1 MFGPPYCG
9 AMPEQPSDIVVIGA
23 GLIGLATSWRL
34 AAGGARV
41 TVCDPTPGAQTS
53 SVAAGMLAPVSEVE
67 YGEDDLL
74 ALNLAS
80 VAAWPDF
87 AAELESLTGLPA
99 GLHRTGTL
107 SVAYD
112 VDDAAA
118 LRRLADYQRRL
129 GLEVEELSGREARK
143 REPLLAA
150 GVSGGVW
157 VPGDH
162 SVDNRRAVAAL
173 LRAVDLVG
181 VRMIRQRV
189 ARVLVRGTTAVGV
202 ELEDGSSIHAGTV
215 VAAAGPWSSQ
225 LDGIPIELR
234 PPVRPVKGEILR
246 LQVPVPYRPA
256 LRHTVRATARGFSVY
271 LVPRPDGE
279 LVVGATSSEL
289 GYDTRVLAGGV
300 FTLLRDART
309 VLPITDEL
317 ELVETVA
324 GLRPATPDNAPV
336 LGPSGLD
343 GLLWAT
349 GHYRNGVLL
358 TPVTARVIADTILTG
373 TLPDLAAPFL
383 ASRFTSGEAPS
394 PNARAMASGGPAE
407 GHA

>member
-1 MFGPPYCG
+1 
-9 AMPEQPSDIVVIGA
+9 MPEHTSEVVVVGA
-23 GLIGLATSWRL
+23 GLIGLATAWRL
-34 AAGGARV
+34 AADGIQV
-41 TVCDPTPGAQTS
+41 TVCDPTPGSQTS
-53 SVAAGMLAPVSEVE
+53 AVAAGMLAPVTEVE

-80 VAAWPDF
+80 VAAWPAF
-87 AAELESLTGLPA
+87 AAELEELTGLPA
-99 GLHRTGTL
+99 GLHQTGTL

-129 GLEVEELSGREARK
+129 GLDVEELSGRDARK

-162 SVDNRRAVAAL
+162 SVDNRQAVAAL
-173 LRAVDLVG
+173 LRAVDLSG
-181 VRMIRQRV
+181 VTVIRQRV
-189 ARVLVRGTTAVGV
+189 SHVITVGTTAVGV
-202 ELEDGSSIHAGTV
+202 QLDNGDTV
-215 VAAAGPWSSQ
+215 RAAHVIAATGPWSSQ
-225 LDGIPIELR
+225 LEGVPDELR
-234 PPVRPVKGEILR
+234 PPVRPVKGEVLR
-246 LQVPVPYRPA
+246 LRVPEAYRPA
-256 LRHTVRATARGFSVY
+256 LKHTVRATARGFSVY
-271 LVPRPDGE
+271 LVPRPNGE
-279 LVVGATSSEL
+279 LVVGATTSEL

-317 ELVETVA
+317 ELVESIA
-324 GLRPATPDNAPV
+324 GLRPATPDNAPI

-358 TPVTARVIADTILTG
+358 TPITAQIIADTVRTG
-373 TLPDLAAPFL
+373 VLPELGKPFL
-383 ASRFTSGEAPS
+383 GSRFGHS
-394 PNARAMASGGPAE
+394 AE
-407 GHA
+407 HLR

>member
-1 MFGPPYCG
+1 MTGFT
-9 AMPEQPSDIVVIGA
+9 SDVVVVGA
-23 GLIGLATSWRL
+23 GLIGLATAWRL
-34 AAGGARV
+34 AADGIQV
-41 TVCDPTPGAQTS
+41 TVCDPTPGTQTS
-53 SVAAGMLAPVSEVE
+53 AVAAGMLAPVTEVE

-80 VAAWPDF
+80 VAAWPSF
-87 AAELESLTGLPA
+87 AAELESTTGLSA
-99 GLHRTGTL
+99 GLHQTGTL

-129 GLEVEELSGREARK
+129 GLEVEELSGRDARK
-143 REPLLAA
+143 REPMLAA

-162 SVDNRRAVAAL
+162 SVDNRQAVAAL
-173 LRAVDLVG
+173 LRAVEVSG
-181 VRMIRQRV
+181 VTLLRERV
-189 ARVLVRGTTAVGV
+189 SRVLTSGATAVGV
-202 ELEDGSSIHAGTV
+202 QLDNGDTVHAGHV
-215 VAAAGPWSSQ
+215 VVAAGPWSGQ
-225 LDGIPIELR
+225 LDGVPQELR
-234 PPVRPVKGEILR
+234 PPVRPVKGEVLR
-246 LQVPVPYRPA
+246 LRVPEAYRPA
-256 LRHTVRATARGFSVY
+256 LTHTVRATARGFSVY
-271 LVPRPDGE
+271 LVPRPGGE
-279 LVVGATSSEL
+279 LVVGATSTEL

-300 FTLLRDART
+300 FSLLRDARM

-317 ELVETVA
+317 ELVEAIA

-358 TPVTARVIADTILTG
+358 TPITAQLIADTVRTG
-373 TLPDLAAPFL
+373 VVPELAKPFL
-383 ASRFTSGEAPS
+383 GSRFATG
-394 PNARAMASGGPAE
+394 RLL
-407 GHA
+407 

>member
-1 MFGPPYCG
+1 
-9 AMPEQPSDIVVIGA
+9 
-23 GLIGLATSWRL
+23 
-34 AAGGARV
+34 
-41 TVCDPTPGAQTS
+41 
-53 SVAAGMLAPVSEVE
+53 MLAPVTEVE
-67 YGEDDLL
+67 YGEDELL

-87 AAELESLTGLPA
+87 AEELETLTGLSA
-99 GLHRTGTL
+99 GLNRTGTL

-129 GLEVEELSGREARK
+129 GLDVEELTGREARK

-162 SVDNRRAVAAL
+162 SVDNRQAVATL
-173 LRAVDLVG
+173 LRAIELTD
-181 VRMIRQRV
+181 VRLERQQV
-189 ARVLVRGTTAVGV
+189 ARVLTTGTTAVGV
-202 ELEDGSSIHAGTV
+202 ELEDGSTIRSAQI
-215 VAAAGPWSSQ
+215 VAATGPWSAQ
-225 LDGIPIELR
+225 LEGIPEELR
-234 PPVRPVKGEILR
+234 APVRPVKGEVLR
-246 LQVPVPYRPA
+246 LRVPEAYRPA
-256 LRHTVRATARGFSVY
+256 LHHTIRATARGFSVY
-271 LVPRPDGE
+271 LVPRPGGE
-279 LVVGATSSEL
+279 LVVGATTSEL

-300 FTLLRDART
+300 FSLLRDARM
-309 VLPITDEL
+309 VLPIIDEL

-324 GLRPATPDNAPV
+324 GLRPATPDNAPI

-358 TPVTARVIADTILTG
+358 TPITAQIIADTVRTG
-373 TLPDLAAPFL
+373 QIPDLATPFTI
-383 ASRFTSGEAPS
+383 ARFSMPKV
-394 PNARAMASGGPAE
+394 AR
-407 GHA
+407 

>member
-1 MFGPPYCG
+1 M
-9 AMPEQPSDIVVIGA
+9 IGG
-23 GLIGLATSWRL
+23 GLIGLATAWRL
-34 AAGGARV
+34 AADGIQV
-41 TVCDPTPGAQTS
+41 TVCDPTPGSRTS
-53 SVAAGMLAPVSEVE
+53 AVAAGMLAPVTEVE
-67 YGEDDLL
+67 YGEDELL

-87 AAELESLTGLPA
+87 AEELETLTGLSA
-99 GLHRTGTL
+99 GLNRTGTL

-129 GLEVEELSGREARK
+129 GLDVEELTGREARK

-162 SVDNRRAVAAL
+162 SVDNRQAVAAL
-173 LRAVDLVG
+173 LRATELTG
-181 VRMIRQRV
+181 VQLERQQV
-189 ARVLVRGTTAVGV
+189 ARVLTTGTAAVGV
-202 ELEDGSSIHAGTV
+202 ELEDGSTIRSTQI
-215 VAAAGPWSSQ
+215 VAATGPWSAQ
-225 LDGIPIELR
+225 LQGIPAELV

-246 LQVPVPYRPA
+246 LRVPEAYRPA
-256 LRHTVRATARGFSVY
+256 LHHTVRATARGFSVY
-271 LVPRPDGE
+271 LVPRPGGE
-279 LVVGATSSEL
+279 LVVGATTTEL

-300 FTLLRDART
+300 FSLLRDARM

-317 ELVETVA
+317 ELVETIA
-324 GLRPATPDNAPV
+324 GLRPATPDNAPI
-336 LGPSGLD
+336 LGPSGLE

-358 TPVTARVIADTILTG
+358 TPITAQLIADTVRTG
-373 TLPDLAAPFL
+373 QIPDLAAPFTIG
-383 ASRFTSGEAPS
+383 RFAMPKV
-394 PNARAMASGGPAE
+394 AR
-407 GHA
+407 

>member
-1 MFGPPYCG
+1 M
-9 AMPEQPSDIVVIGA
+9 AERTSEVVVIGG
-23 GLIGLATSWRL
+23 GLIGLATAWQL
-34 AAGGARV
+34 AADGIQV
-41 TVCDPTPGAQTS
+41 TVCDPTPGSQTS
-53 SVAAGMLAPVSEVE
+53 AVAAGMLAPVTEVE
-67 YGEDDLL
+67 YGEDELL

-80 VAAWPDF
+80 VAAWPTF
-87 AAELESLTGLPA
+87 ADELQALTGLEA
-99 GLHRTGTL
+99 GLNRTGTL

-129 GLEVEELSGREARK
+129 GLDVEELTGREARK

-162 SVDNRRAVAAL
+162 SVDNRQAVAAL
-173 LRAVDLVG
+173 LRATELTD
-181 VRMIRQRV
+181 VRLERQRV
-189 ARVLVRGTTAVGV
+189 ARVLTTGTTAVGV
-202 ELEDGSSIHAGTV
+202 ELDDGSTIKSPLI
-215 VAAAGPWSSQ
+215 VAATGPWSAQ
-225 LDGIPIELR
+225 LEGIPEELR

-246 LQVPVPYRPA
+246 LRVPEAYRPA
-256 LRHTVRATARGFSVY
+256 LHHTIRATARGFSVY
-271 LVPRPDGE
+271 LVPRPGGE
-279 LVVGATSSEL
+279 LVVGATTSEL

-300 FTLLRDART
+300 FSLLRDARM
-309 VLPITDEL
+309 VLPIMDEL

-324 GLRPATPDNAPV
+324 GLRPATPDNAPI

-358 TPVTARVIADTILTG
+358 TPITAQVIAETVRTG
-373 TLPDLAAPFL
+373 HIPDLAAPFTIG
-383 ASRFTSGEAPS
+383 RFSMPKVAG
-394 PNARAMASGGPAE
+394 
-407 GHA
+407 

>member
-1 MFGPPYCG
+1 M
-9 AMPEQPSDIVVIGA
+9 AERTSEVVVIGG
-23 GLIGLATSWRL
+23 GLIGLATAWRL
-34 AAGGARV
+34 AADGIQV
-41 TVCDPTPGAQTS
+41 TVCDPTPGSRTS
-53 SVAAGMLAPVSEVE
+53 AVAAGMLAPVTEVE
-67 YGEDDLL
+67 YGEDELL

-87 AAELESLTGLPA
+87 AEELEALTGLPA
-99 GLHRTGTL
+99 GLNRTGTL

-129 GLEVEELSGREARK
+129 GLDVEELTGREARK

-162 SVDNRRAVAAL
+162 SVDNRQAVAAL
-173 LRAVDLVG
+173 LRATELTG
-181 VRMIRQRV
+181 VRLERQQV
-189 ARVLVRGTTAVGV
+189 ARVLTTGTTAVGV
-202 ELEDGSSIHAGTV
+202 ELEDGSIIRSTQI
-215 VAAAGPWSSQ
+215 VAATGPWSAQ
-225 LDGIPIELR
+225 LQGIPAELL

-246 LQVPVPYRPA
+246 LRVPEAYRPA
-256 LRHTVRATARGFSVY
+256 LHHTVRATARGFSVY
-271 LVPRPDGE
+271 LVPRPGGE
-279 LVVGATSSEL
+279 LVVGATTTEL

-300 FTLLRDART
+300 FSLLRDARM

-317 ELVETVA
+317 ELVETIA
-324 GLRPATPDNAPV
+324 GLRPATPDNAPI
-336 LGPSGLD
+336 LGPSGLQ

-358 TPVTARVIADTILTG
+358 TPITAQLIADTVRTG
-373 TLPDLAAPFL
+373 QIPDLAAPFTIG
-383 ASRFTSGEAPS
+383 RFAMPKV
-394 PNARAMASGGPAE
+394 AR
-407 GHA
+407 

>member
-1 MFGPPYCG
+1 MTGLT
-9 AMPEQPSDIVVIGA
+9 SDVVVVGA
-23 GLIGLATSWRL
+23 GLIGLATAWRL
-34 AAGGARV
+34 AADGIQV
-41 TVCDPTPGAQTS
+41 TVCDPTPGTQTS
-53 SVAAGMLAPVSEVE
+53 NVAAGMLAPVTEVE

-80 VAAWPDF
+80 VAAWPTF
-87 AAELESLTGLPA
+87 AAELEAATGLSA
-99 GLHRTGTL
+99 GLHQTGTL

-129 GLEVEELSGREARK
+129 GLEVEELSGRDARK
-143 REPLLAA
+143 REPMLAT

-162 SVDNRRAVAAL
+162 SVDNRQAVTAL
-173 LRAVDLVG
+173 LRAVEVAG
-181 VRMIRQRV
+181 VTLIRERV
-189 ARVLVRGTTAVGV
+189 SHVITSGTRAVGV
-202 ELEDGSSIHAGTV
+202 QLDSGDTVHAGHV
-215 VAAAGPWSSQ
+215 IAAAGPWSGQ
-225 LDGIPIELR
+225 LDGVPQELR
-234 PPVRPVKGEILR
+234 PPVRPVKGEVLR
-246 LQVPVPYRPA
+246 LRVPEAYRPA
-256 LRHTVRATARGFSVY
+256 LSHVVRATARGFSVY
-271 LVPRPDGE
+271 LVPRPGGE

-300 FTLLRDART
+300 FALLRDART

-317 ELVETVA
+317 ELVETIA

-358 TPVTARVIADTILTG
+358 TPITAQIIADTVRSGVVPELG
-373 TLPDLAAPFL
+373 KPFL
-383 ASRFTSGEAPS
+383 GSRF
-394 PNARAMASGGPAE
+394 
-407 GHA
+407 